1 METDVVIIG
10 SGPAGSSAAYRLRD
24 SGLGVVLIE
33 RLSDGQFER
42 YHRICGAGVSSH
54 SLKGLDIHQEEILN
68 DVHTLR
74 VRFPGDHSVNLK
86 IKGHII
92 DRPVLLMRLRR
103 EAMEKGVRFI
113 RDSVI
118 SIEDN
123 DGYILKL
130 KNSESIHTRYLV
142 GADGAYSVV
151 RKHLFKT
158 TPQIMLKVEEFH
170 SDLKAEEGILDFFMS
185 ERYSHFYQWYFPYKD
200 GRCTGAICGCAEK
213 EENATRGARTIP
225 LGWVPEIVRGN
236 AFLVGDSAG
245 MPNPMTAGGLRTAFL
260 SSEAAVRAILKDNP
274 QSYQKWWE
282 HSKMSDR
289 RFSKAQKAFSEMSD
303 EDLAE
308 FARYFTMKGIWRNG
322 FVSFLHHPKQLWLYL
337 GCLMSYRHG
346 W

>member
-1 METDVVIIG
+1 MECDVLIVG
-10 SGPAGSSAAYRLRD
+10 AGPAGSSAAYRLRD
-24 SGLGVVLIE
+24 SGLRVILIE
-33 RLSDGQFER
+33 RLSDNQFER
-42 YHRICGAGVSSH
+42 YHRICGAGVSFH
-54 SLKGLDIHQEEILN
+54 SLRGLDIHQDEILN
-68 DVHTLR
+68 DVHILR

-92 DRPVLLMRLRR
+92 DRPALLMRLRR
-103 EAMEKGVRFI
+103 EAIEKGVQFI

-118 SIEDN
+118 SIEEN

-130 KNSESIHTRYLV
+130 KNSESIRTRYLI

-151 RKHLFKT
+151 RKQLFKT

-170 SDLKAEEGILDFFMS
+170 SDLKAEEGILDFVMS

-213 EENATRGARTIP
+213 EENAVRGARTIP

-236 AFLVGDSAG
+236 AFLIGDAAG

-260 SSEAAVRAILKDNP
+260 SSEAAVRAILKDDP

-308 FARYFTMKGIWRNG
+308 FARYFTMNGIWRNG